1 MPDSTRDSAP
11 PEEGEE
17 RFSSPPPSDVHAELR
32 SVRHPIPFS
41 MLDPDAVK
49 VVRRLSR
56 YGYEAY
62 LVGGCVRDIL
72 LGRRP
77 KDFDVAT
84 SAMPA
89 EIRRLF
95 RNCRLIGRRFRL
107 AHLLF
112 KNRKIIEVATFRRS
126 PTLDDDVSDR
136 HAAENLFGGQ
146 ADDAIRRDFTI
157 NALMYDVGRKEIRD
171 WVDGLG
177 DIESATLRTIG
188 DPHRRLTEDP
198 VRIVRAVKFAVRLEL
213 AIEPP
218 LREAMQHHAGLIS
231 TCAPARLAE
240 EGFKLLRSGSAAA
253 CFDLLH
259 QVGVMPHL
267 MPGLAA
273 NPAFRADP
281 QHALRFLRDAD
292 AAADKGR
299 AVTDPVLMAALFYP
313 ACRDM
318 LAEPGDAAKNLEQVL
333 TSLIQPMSFTRR
345 QMARVRQVLLAQ
357 RRLAGGPRT
366 RRSRKILEREY
377 AEEAIDLLELTAE
390 TPEQT
395 GHADAWRRLL
405 ASRYS
410 RKGAA
415 DSPRADDQPQPA
427 EMPRSRRRR
436 RRPRRKKPEQP
447 EGDKT

>member
-1 MPDSTRDSAP
+1 
-11 PEEGEE
+11 
-17 RFSSPPPSDVHAELR
+17 
-32 SVRHPIPFS
+32 
-41 MLDPDAVK
+41 
-49 VVRRLSR
+49 
-56 YGYEAY
+56 
-62 LVGGCVRDIL
+62 
-72 LGRRP
+72 
-77 KDFDVAT
+77 
-84 SAMPA
+84 
-89 EIRRLF
+89 
-95 RNCRLIGRRFRL
+95 
-107 AHLLF
+107 
-112 KNRKIIEVATFRRS
+112 
-126 PTLDDDVSDR
+126 VSGR

-198 VRIVRAVKFAVRLEL
+198 VRIVRAVKFSVRLEL
-213 AIEPP
+213 EIEPA
-218 LREAMQHHAGLIS
+218 LREAMQRHSGLIS
-231 TCAPARLAE
+231 SCAPARLAE
-240 EGFKLLRSGSAAA
+240 EVFKLLRSGSAAA

-259 QVGVMPHL
+259 EVGVLPHL

-281 QHALRFLRDAD
+281 QRALRFLRDAD

-313 ACRDM
+313 ACRET
-318 LAEPGDAAKNLEQVL
+318 LAERGDAAKKLEQIL
-333 TSLIQPMSFTRR
+333 ASLIQPMSFTRR

-366 RRSRKILEREY
+366 RRSRKILDREY

-395 GHADAWRRLL
+395 EHADAWRRLL

-410 RKGAA
+410 RRGAA
-415 DSPRADDQPQPA
+415 DPPCADPQQPGDRPRT
-427 EMPRSRRRR
+427 RRRR
-436 RRPRRKKPEQP
+436 RRPRRKKPAQP
-447 EGDKT
+447 EGEQNT